1 MARGSVAGLPDR
13 HPDQAVGSMALPP
26 GEPLDGT
33 YWVPALTPEPV
44 GAFTTPSPDELC
56 RGPIEQGKSA

>member
-1 MARGSVAGLPDR
+1 MAV
-13 HPDQAVGSMALPP
+13 PP

-44 GAFTTPSPDELC
+44 GAFTTPPRTNFANKIPHL
-56 RGPIEQGKSA
+56 RGFS